1 MISTGHTGGVI
12 LLQSNFNLEA
22 VVFGDNSA
30 YFGGAIFISAD
41 LATNANLDSIN
52 FTSNTAAL
60 GTPHDLAV
68 KQPYWVS

>member
-1 MISTGHTGGVI
+1 MTGTDYAGGVI

-41 LATNANLDSIN
+41 LATNAILDSIT

-60 GTPHDLAV
+60 GASHDPAV
-68 KQPYWVS
+68 EKPYSV